1 MRKFG
6 RTTKFV
12 MAAVAA
18 LMMFAAAPTPS
29 QAANG
34 TVRLHVVSVG
44 AFVGIGSGNGV
55 LYFHHRRY
63 PLQVSGLGIGTVGIS
78 AVDLVGTVSNLRHA
92 TDIIGPY
99 SNAGAGITFVGG
111 QQAATLT
118 NDRGVVLQLRGPQTG
133 FQIQLSLGGMN
144 IAMQ

>member
-6 RTTKFV
+6 RTTKFF
-12 MAAVAA
+12 MAAIAA